1 MIDTNYNYG
10 TIIVVLVIV
19 ILLIVVVFA
28 FYNKGT
34 DTFPSQLVPVPL
46 AEGGIMLIEPLVV
59 STPDP
64 SVLLSQKHGFVH
76 AHMLDTEAIKDIPSI
91 RDKFSKVAFESGSIY
106 YIMGVGT
113 YNTSKPEFPVDPRSF
128 APANIRNP
136 TEEGFVITA
145 ETELAEILT
154 VDGKPPNHINT
165 PHDFIHLNYIG
176 EKDGNHLYYVLGS
189 AKFKPPLVKQ

>member
-1 MIDTNYNYG
+1 MYNFG

-19 ILLIVVVFA
+19 LLLIVVAFA
-28 FYNKGT
+28 FYNAGT
-34 DTFPSQLVPVPL
+34 NTFPSHLVPVPL

-64 SVLLSQKHGFVH
+64 SVLLNQKHGFVH
-76 AHMLDTEAIKDIPSI
+76 AHRLDTEAVKDVPSI
-91 RDKFSKVAFESGSIY
+91 RDKFSKAAFESGSIY
-106 YIMGVGT
+106 YIMGVGA
-113 YNTSKPEFPVDPRSF
+113 YNPSKPEFPVDPRSF
-128 APANIRNP
+128 APATVRNP
-136 TEEGFVITA
+136 TEGNFDVTA
-145 ETELAEILT
+145 GTEVAEILT

-176 EKDGNHLYYVLGS
+176 EKDGQHLYYVLGA